1 MKGGTY
7 PTLTTLNRSNGP
19 YNLSSRPVISQST
32 LRDSIVTSNNNGKI
46 NNHNNNYNQT
56 AVQNNMINNNIN
68 EYKITKSDLNTL
80 KNEIIDKVRTE
91 LDDKLQSGMNTLLT
105 KVFEMCDNIYKL
117 NQQLNA
123 ILNENEQKKSHNMSS
138 SSESKSFYNYDT
150 YDPPD
155 EYQQLDAEE
164 IELIIKTVAIPALLG
179 SIYDEKSKVR
189 PIL

>member
-32 LRDSIVTSNNNGKI
+32 LRDSNVTSNNNGKI

-91 LDDKLQSGMNTLLT
+91 LDDKLQNGMNTLLT

-117 NQQLNA
+117 NHQLIMNA
-123 ILNENEQKKSHNMSS
+123 ILNETENAKKLLETLRQERRAQIDSIFTEMQT
-138 SSESKSFYNYDT
+138 SESASARIA
-150 YDPPD
+150 
-155 EYQQLDAEE
+155 Q
-164 IELIIKTVAIPALLG
+164 
-179 SIYDEKSKVR
+179 SKHK
-189 PIL
+189 PKETA